1 MRKLGISLYPGKSK
15 EADDLKYIEKAH
27 EYGFSRI
34 FTNLLQITEENK
46 SEILPSIKK
55 IIQFAKSLNFEIFVD
70 ENKVFHF
77 VLVSYL
83 TR

>member
-34 FTNLLQITEENK
+34 FKNYW
-46 SEILPSIKK
+46 
-55 IIQFAKSLNFEIFVD
+55 
-70 ENKVFHF
+70 H
-77 VLVSYL
+77 
-83 TR
+83 